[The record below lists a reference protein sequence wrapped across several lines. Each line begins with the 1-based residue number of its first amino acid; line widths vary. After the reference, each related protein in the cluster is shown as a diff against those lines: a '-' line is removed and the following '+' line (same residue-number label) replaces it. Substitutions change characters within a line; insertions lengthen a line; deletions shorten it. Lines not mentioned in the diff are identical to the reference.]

1 MTNQILYKPL
11 FSSMKMTEKQYGG
24 ASQFGFKNK
33 NVKETTK
40 EAKKVSQINKP
51 NAENDTDN
59 QNLTNEEISK
69 LKKAGQ
75 IASETIKYSK
85 SFIKKGTPLLEI
97 AEKIEAKII
106 ELGGKPAF
114 PINLSINELAAHSTP
129 SFNDT
134 QTASGLLKVDIGVHI
149 DGFIADTAFSMDLE
163 NSEENKKLID
173 SAESALKKAVDKIH
187 LSIQIKEIGAE
198 IENEIKSYGF
208 QPVSNLSGHSIETY
222 NLHAGITIPNYDNS
236 KSKQLEKGIYAIEPF
251 ATSGLGSVRD
261 GRPSGIYHLE
271 KQANVRDEFA
281 REVLAFI
288 EEEYST
294 LPFCSRWIYKKF
306 GSRGLLALRRIEEAF
321 LLHHYPQLIESG
333 KGKVAQAEHTIILTG
348 KEKII
353 TTL

>member
-1 MTNQILYKPL
+1 
-11 FSSMKMTEKQYGG
+11 MTEKQYGG

-40 EAKKVSQINKP
+40 ETKMRLQTNKSSIEN
-51 NAENDTDN
+51 NADN
-59 QNLTNEEISK
+59 QDFTDEEISK

-85 SFIKKGTPLLEI
+85 SFIKKGLPLLEI
-97 AEKIEAKII
+97 AEKIESKII

-114 PINLSINELAAHSTP
+114 PINLSINEVAAHSTP
-129 SFNDT
+129 GFNDI

-149 DGFIADTAFSMDLE
+149 DGFVADTAFSIDLE
-163 NSEENKKLID
+163 DLEENKKLIE
-173 SAESALKKAVDKIH
+173 SAESALKKAVDKVY
-187 LSIQIKEIGAE
+187 LSIPIKEIGAK

-208 QPVSNLSGHSIETY
+208 QPVSNLSGHSIEAY

-236 KSKQLEKGIYAIEPF
+236 QSKQLDKGIYAIEPF

-261 GRPSGIYHLE
+261 GKLSGIYHLE
-271 KQANVRDEFA
+271 KQGNVREEFA

-288 EEEYST
+288 EEEYHT

-306 GSRGLLALRRIEEAF
+306 GSRGLLALRRIEEAS

-333 KGKVAQAEHTIILTG
+333 KGKVAQAEHTIILTD